1 MVFRGILAL
10 DNGTN
15 PREAIRK
22 LGNALTKKL
31 IHPTTAAIRG
41 AAAEDRLDQLD
52 FIQHTYDLQV
62 PTAADGQAAPEEPRE
77 NEDEAS

>member
-1 MVFRGILAL
+1 MIRAIKAL

-62 PTAADGQAAPEEPRE
+62 PTTVHGQAAAGRPKKNDDEE
-77 NEDEAS
+77 S